1 MLRAFAVNLL
11 FGREVSRHMDF
22 WAIYDSY
29 YPRVVHYANS
39 MLHDRSAADDVV
51 QETFMRVQKN
61 LATVRE
67 PEKVPAWVF
76 RVAHNLC
83 IDHLRARASSRI
95 ETGAEPDAM
104 CAGRDTGSIDTDL
117 EHKQM
122 SSCVREKI
130 EQLPENHRAIILLSD
145 IMELSQQEIADIL
158 GIQVGAV
165 KVRLHR
171 ARTKL
176 RAILKDD
183 CSFTRD
189 ERNVLVCEPTG
200 DRKR

>member
-1 MLRAFAVNLL
+1 
-11 FGREVSRHMDF
+11 MDF
-22 WAIYDSY
+22 WEIYDSY

-39 MLHDRSAADDVV
+39 MLHDQSAADDVV
-51 QETFMRVQKN
+51 QETFIRVQKN

-67 PEKVPAWVF
+67 PEKIPAWVF

-83 IDHLRARASSRI
+83 IDHLRAQASSRI
-95 ETGAEPDAM
+95 ETGAEPDAVG
-104 CAGRDTGSIDTDL
+104 AGGDTGSVDTDI
-117 EHKQM
+117 EHKEM
-122 SSCVREKI
+122 SACVREKI
-130 EQLPENHRAIILLSD
+130 EQLPENHRSIILLCD

-158 GIQVGAV
+158 GIEVGAV

-183 CSFTRD
+183 CSFERD
-189 ERNVLVCEPTG
+189 ERDVLVCEPTG
-200 DRKR
+200 RRKQ

>member
-1 MLRAFAVNLL
+1 
-11 FGREVSRHMDF
+11 MDF
-22 WAIYDSY
+22 WEIYDSY
-29 YPRVVHYANS
+29 YPRVVHYATS

-51 QETFMRVQKN
+51 QETFIRVQKN

-67 PEKVPAWVF
+67 PEKIPAWVF

-83 IDHLRARASSRI
+83 IDHLRAQESSRI

-104 CAGRDTGSIDTDL
+104 CSSGNTVSVDTDL
-117 EHKQM
+117 EHKEM

-130 EQLPENHRAIILLSD
+130 ERLPENHRAIILLSD

-158 GIQVGAV
+158 GIEVGAV